1 MVSSSLKI
9 RGAIL
14 SHLTVMQVLFSNGPL
29 RCWDLILARASPAT
43 EVRPCESLS
52 IRPRVGRSKT
62 YQRQHNDVA
71 NNTLHR
77 PRVGGWATFGYS
89 SRLHRHKVGAG

>member
-1 MVSSSLKI
+1 
-9 RGAIL
+9 
-14 SHLTVMQVLFSNGPL
+14 MQVLFSNGPL